1 MKTSKGRRI
10 SLYIRVSTEEQASN
24 PEGSIKNQEERLRM
38 TVKLKNM
45 EGHFGDIVAIYIDR
59 AKSGKDTNRP
69 ELQKLLMAIRKRET
83 DLVMVSELSRISRSI
98 KDFSDIWQMM
108 KDNGCGFQSLR
119 ENFDTTTAAGEMVLF
134 TVANIAQFERR
145 QISERVS
152 ANFNVRAQRGL
163 FNGGAIPFGYK
174 RIQDKPGYLEIDE
187 EWAHSVRAAFKA
199 LIREGTLANAA
210 TWLNQ
215 QHFRIKST
223 REGGGLRTR
232 MGFYTVRNLGEII
245 RSKFYIGVKCFTQ
258 NGERK
263 EAQAVWPALID
274 RDTFDRANEILKKNH
289 RRNKE
294 HMTDRYPYQLSG
306 LVFCKK
312 CGDRLVGK
320 SAHGTTCKVAYYE
333 HASNT
338 VPGAHVPEL
347 ERTCLPIRVQAKLLE
362 PALWNEIIN
371 LLGEEKFAQ
380 ELLNSAKR
388 AHLLNPGSKE
398 AEKFNHII
406 FNVDRQLEVL
416 AERLSS
422 LPQSISPTPVYKQ
435 MEKLEEKKKEAQGQ
449 LAKLQSSGF
458 MKDEPCELRDFQR
471 FLKAL
476 GEILRRDDN
485 LKMRQKVIR
494 LLVHKINIIPDGFE
508 VHFKVGESYVKIFLI
523 KHEQGVS
530 QNRKAQSLVGAL
542 ESDLD
547 KKNALLDSTSGNA
560 SQFLGHF
567 SSNTCQIG
575 AAGEIRTPDTLVRSQ
590 VLYPAELRPHRRMN
604 SHLNH

>member
-1 MKTSKGRRI
+1 MSKQKLKTNVSGRRI

-45 EGHFGDIVAIYIDR
+45 EGHFGDIVAVYVDR

-69 ELQKLLMAIRKRET
+69 ELQKLLMAIRKHET

-187 EWAHSVRAAFKA
+187 EWAPSIRAAFKA
-199 LIREGTLANAA
+199 ILAEGTLANAA
-210 TWLNQ
+210 KWLNE
-215 QHFRIKST
+215 QHFRIKPA

-232 MGFYTVRNLGEII
+232 LGYYTVRNLGCIL

-258 NGERK
+258 NGELK
-263 EAQAVWPALID
+263 ETEAVWPAIID
-274 RDTFDRANEILKKNH
+274 REIFDRANELLSKNH
-289 RRNKE
+289 RKNKDT
-294 HMTDRYPYQLSG
+294 MADRYPYMLSG

-312 CGDRLVGK
+312 CGDRMVGK
-320 SAHGTTCKVAYYE
+320 SAHGSTTKVGYYE

-338 VPGAHVPEL
+338 VPGAHVPAL
-347 ERTCLPIRVQAKLLE
+347 QRTCNPVRVQAKLLE

-371 LLGEEKFAQ
+371 LFSEEKFAQ
-380 ELLNSAKR
+380 ELLASARR
-388 AHLLNPGSKE
+388 AHQLNPGSKE
-398 AEKFNHII
+398 AEKYNHVT

-422 LPQSISPTPVYKQ
+422 LPQSISPTPIYKQ
-435 MEKLEEKKKEAQGQ
+435 MEKLEEKKREAQSK
-449 LAKLQSSGF
+449 LAEMQSSGF
-458 MKDEPCELRDFQR
+458 VKDEPCELQDFQR
-471 FLKAL
+471 FLKAIS
-476 GEILRRDDN
+476 EILRRDDN
-485 LKMRQKVIR
+485 LKVRQKVIR
-494 LLVHKINIIPDGFE
+494 YLVHKINVLPDGFE

-523 KHEQGVS
+523 KLDHGETQ
-530 QNRKAQSLVGAL
+530 QKKAQALSDSLGL
-542 ESDLD
+542 GLD
-547 KKNALLDSTSGNA
+547 KKNALLEISSGNA

-567 SSNTCQIG
+567 SSNTCQNG
-575 AAGEIRTPDTLVRSQ
+575 ARDWT
-590 VLYPAELRPHRRMN
+590 
-604 SHLNH
+604 